1 MPGSRVSKR
10 KKTTTQKNVKKMK
23 NTVVRDGATRSS
35 SRANKGR
42 RRQEESEEESDGEE
56 GEEEEEEESGEEEEE
71 EEEDEEDDGME
82 QIKYVLT
89 DAHRA
94 FNQRLLS
101 EGVLTYRRAKELKDE
116 VVEDFEDSEIDEEDD
131 GEEDDDDSEE
141 ENEKKKSLAK
151 KSLDEMIEDT
161 NAFLNKY
168 QIQIKQSKYDGL
180 GEDYIGFA
188 NNIATEIP
196 TKTYDEA
203 TCKLLKEIIDACIE
217 SPNGIVPDEVA
228 TEDFFKLRKKHSK
241 LTLRTTVTSC
251 LERLVQDKWI
261 AKGVND
267 HLYRLGPR
275 TFVELKDYLES
286 HGATKSRGEIYIC
299 DKAMLTPA

>member
-42 RRQEESEEESDGEE
+42 RMQEESEEESDGEE
-56 GEEEEEEESGEEEEE
+56 SGEEEEE
-71 EEEDEEDDGME
+71 ESEEEEEEEEEDDGME

-101 EGVLTYRRAKELKDE
+101 AGVLTYRRAKELKDE

-131 GEEDDDDSEE
+131 DEEDDDDSGG
-141 ENEKKKSLAK
+141 ENEKKKSLAN

-196 TKTYDEA
+196 TKNYDEA
-203 TCKLLKEIIDACIE
+203 TCILLKELINVCIE

-228 TEDFFKLRKKHSK
+228 TEDFYALRNKHSK
-241 LTLRTTVTSC
+241 IKERITITNC
-251 LERLVQDKWI
+251 LKRLVQDKWI
-261 AKGVND
+261 AKGVD
-267 HLYRLGPR
+267 DQLYRLGPR

-299 DKAMLTPA
+299 DKAVLTPA